1 MSTAPTSREPAYG
14 DPALARPPRRRRVPW
29 VALVVLAAL
38 VLLVVSHSVQ
48 PKIPPVEGAVAV
60 RVLPAGSPDL
70 DNALRPLGGAPAG
83 ASGTYVVADLAWT
96 VEGRLQDR
104 PGCHWVAL
112 VAPPA
117 GTTYVGAG
125 NRLPDGPTEQ
135 VTGDVSVVLQ
145 SYQDVLPTGIPRR
158 VAQVQAEHAGYVGPL
173 GGGRALTV
181 VWHADDEAAAT
192 AAAAG
197 VSAVVSPVCSGT
209 PHGLV
214 TLSRTPLGDL
224 PAASPT
230 AGS

>member
-1 MSTAPTSREPAYG
+1 MSTASTSRAYG
-14 DPALARPPRRRRVPW
+14 DPALARAPRRRRIPW

-60 RVLPAGSPDL
+60 RVLEAGSPDL
-70 DNALRPLGGAPAG
+70 TNALEPLGGAPDGAG
-83 ASGTYVVADLAWT
+83 GAYVVADLAWT
-96 VEGRLQDR
+96 VQGRLQDR
-104 PGCHWVAL
+104 PGCRWVAL

-117 GTTYVGAG
+117 GATYVGAG

-181 VWHADDEAAAT
+181 VWRSGDRATAERAAADVT
-192 AAAAG
+192 
-197 VSAVVSPVCSGT
+197 AVVSPVCSGT

-214 TLSRTPLGDL
+214 TLSRTPLPGQ
-224 PAASPT
+224 PT
-230 AGS
+230 PGS

>member
-1 MSTAPTSREPAYG
+1 MTTPTSTSPSPYG
-14 DPALARPPRRRRVPW
+14 DPAGPAPQRRRRVPW
-29 VALVVLAAL
+29 IALVVLGAL

-60 RVLPAGSPDL
+60 RVLDAGSPDL
-70 DNALRPLGGAPAG
+70 GNALEPLGGAPAG
-83 ASGTYVVADLAWT
+83 ASGSYVVADLAWT
-96 VEGRLQDR
+96 VKGRLQDR

-117 GTTYVGAG
+117 GTGYVGAG

-145 SYQDVLPTGIPRR
+145 SYHDVLPSGIPRST
-158 VAQVQAEHAGYVGPL
+158 AQLQTAHAAYVGPL

-181 VWHADDEAAAT
+181 AWHADSHAGAV
-192 AAAAG
+192 AAAAD
-197 VSAVVSPVCSGT
+197 VTAVVSPVCSGT

-214 TLSRTPLGDL
+214 TLPRTPLGQL
-224 PAASPT
+224 PTPT
-230 AGS
+230 PGA